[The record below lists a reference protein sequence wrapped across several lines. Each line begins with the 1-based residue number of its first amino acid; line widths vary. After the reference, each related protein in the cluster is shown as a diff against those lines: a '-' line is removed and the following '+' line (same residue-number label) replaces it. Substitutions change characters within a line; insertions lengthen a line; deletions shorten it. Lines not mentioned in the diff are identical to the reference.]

1 VCNHRGD
8 LSRRGAYRRALK
20 ASASPCGGMGSP
32 LSLKRSA
39 RSLSSGFNRVRS
51 GMTRTMRA
59 WRKANTCIRSG
70 QHRKAIYWLFQTQE
84 ILEGGLPPRKEDWAS
99 TYVLIAIVGLL
110 IIWMVKG

>member
-1 VCNHRGD
+1 VWNHRGD

-32 LSLKRSA
+32 PFSKA
-39 RSLSSGFNRVRS
+39 ISSQFKLGVHRVRF

-70 QHRKAIYWLFQTQE
+70 QHRKAIDWLFRTQE